1 MNWQFEIYYNSKR
14 IKINAEVVYSSA
26 QIERIKLTAG
36 THELLLESNR
46 PLLEGKGLKK
56 KRIQWKI
63 KEGSV
68 KSSHAF
74 ELMTESIEAY
84 LRDQGKK
91 PYVNP
96 KNF

>member
-1 MNWQFEIYYNSKR
+1 MKWQFEIYYNYNR
-14 IKINAEVVYSSA
+14 IKINAEVIYKSPCT
-26 QIERIKLTAG
+26 ERIKLTAG
-36 THELLLESNR
+36 THELLLECNR
-46 PLLEGKGLKK
+46 PLLLAKGLKK
-56 KRIQWKI
+56 KRVQWKI
-63 KEGSV
+63 REGSV